1 MHNFSFPVNMCNY
14 INIEYW
20 PKYSFNINLFKP
32 ININQMFDKIQMI
45 LMMKTSI
52 WNNRISWLNYCSFK
66 ITWTA
71 CLILLRSI
79 ISIIQKQPSE
89 VFFKKR
95 CSSNF
100 RKTHTKIPV
109 PESLFKKVAGARPVT
124 LLKRETLS
132 QVFPC
137 EFCKISKNTFFTE
150 HLRVTAS
157 VFCI

>member
-1 MHNFSFPVNMCNY
+1 M
-14 INIEYW
+14 IELLQFQNDMDCL
-20 PKYSFNINLFKP
+20 PH
-32 ININQMFDKIQMI
+32 
-45 LMMKTSI
+45 SI
-52 WNNRISWLNYCSFK
+52 TFF
-66 ITWTA
+66 
-71 CLILLRSI
+71 
-79 ISIIQKQPSE
+79 QKQPSE

-109 PESLFKKVAGARPVT
+109 PESLFNKVAGARPVT

-150 HLRVTAS
+150 HLWVTAS